1 MAKTRERDKKLANRK
16 DEDKKEEGTA
26 AQRQLKR
33 TARDIRRFF
42 EQADASLEQNLIPFL
57 DELAPDVNFAADQ
70 AEQMSPYPIEW
81 SGSAKKFAA
90 AEKKFRK
97 SAEKAGY
104 KVPEDSG
111 VRIKFS
117 DQEAK
122 KAPEVK
128 RAQKKKP
135 PTPDSEDDEEEE
147 EPSSAKKQPKAT
159 KKPKVVEISDSED
172 DEEEEP
178 APTQKKTKGKS
189 KLPTPDSEDD
199 EEEEEPAPAKKQPK
213 ATKKP
218 KFAEASDSE
227 DNGGEGPSV
236 PTQKK
241 TKGKSKLPTPYS
253 GDEDEEDEESAP
265 AKKQPKAIRTPK
277 FVEISESADDGEEEE
292 PAPAKKQSKRQKKIA
307 TIEEDL
313 EMRDARNEEEGSP
326 EDSSADDSSEEQD
339 NIWPLLFKRV
349 STQNMNTPAWRAL
362 QQDCKLRGCDFVDVK
377 FRLEFLLA
385 HENPDETPNG
395 LLRSARKWIETC
407 PGALELLENG
417 FYGDR
422 KMSRRFLAY
431 RSKFKREASIGSSR
445 STSADLEELDR
456 VRLISVDP
464 EADRRE
470 IGFIDRTK
478 PVDGSEQI
486 TLENDPD
493 DPEAGSVTGTIEMSV
508 GYFFDVKLE
517 SLNNENPEAERHI
530 LVKQSDYTSK
540 RCQQLKIMK
549 ASDKDSLKNLKR
561 KDILVVN
568 FASAEDDNDDRW
580 PRTYVV
586 GYIKKK
592 PDEGLKVWSRSV
604 FRTKFGSVVDEE
616 INAARRRCGQKEIRK
631 R

>member
-16 DEDKKEEGTA
+16 DDDKKEEGTA

-122 KAPEVK
+122 KAPE
-128 RAQKKKP
+128 
-135 PTPDSEDDEEEE
+135 
-147 EPSSAKKQPKAT
+147 PKAT
-159 KKPKVVEISDSED
+159 
-172 DEEEEP
+172 
-178 APTQKKTKGKS
+178 
-189 KLPTPDSEDD
+189 
-199 EEEEEPAPAKKQPK
+199 
-213 ATKKP
+213 
-218 KFAEASDSE
+218 
-227 DNGGEGPSV
+227 
-236 PTQKK
+236 
-241 TKGKSKLPTPYS
+241 
-253 GDEDEEDEESAP
+253 
-265 AKKQPKAIRTPK
+265 
-277 FVEISESADDGEEEE
+277 
-292 PAPAKKQSKRQKKIA
+292 KKIA

-313 EMRDARNEEEGSP
+313 EMRDATNEEEGSP

-349 STQNMNTPAWRAL
+349 STQNMHTPAWRAL

-407 PGALELLENG
+407 PGALELLEDG
-417 FYGDR
+417 FYGDQ
-422 KMSRRFLAY
+422 KMSKRFSAY
-431 RSKFKREASIGSSR
+431 RRKYPRTNTKSMVGSRTSR
-445 STSADLEELDR
+445 LTSE
-456 VRLISVDP
+456 DP
-464 EADRRE
+464 EADLRE
-470 IGFIDRTK
+470 RTFIDRTK
-478 PVDGSEQI
+478 PHGNVQI
-486 TLENDPD
+486 TLAYDPD
-493 DPEAGSVTGTIEMSV
+493 RCDKRSVKGTIVLDISFYLAV
-508 GYFFDVKLE
+508 QLK
-517 SLNNENPEAERHI
+517 SLNTEHPQAKRYV
-530 LVKQSDYTSK
+530 LVKKSDYREQAYQCPVSIIGK
-540 RCQQLKIMK
+540 SRD
-549 ASDKDSLKNLKR
+549 ASSLSGKKLSE
-561 KDILVVN
+561 VVVAF
-568 FASAEDDNDDRW
+568 FASAPDENAQRW

-586 GYIKKK
+586 GYFKNDS
-592 PDEGLKVWSRSV
+592 PDVPFYVWSRSV
-604 FRTKFGSVVDEE
+604 FRTKFGAGVDEE
-616 INAARRRCGQKEIRK
+616 INAARKKCGQLEIRK

>member
-16 DEDKKEEGTA
+16 DDDKKEEGTA

-122 KAPEVK
+122 KAPEGK
-128 RAQKKKP
+128 SKL

-147 EPSSAKKQPKAT
+147 EPAPAKKQPKAT

-199 EEEEEPAPAKKQPK
+199 EEGEEPAPAKKQPK
-213 ATKKP
+213 ATKK
-218 KFAEASDSE
+218 
-227 DNGGEGPSV
+227 
-236 PTQKK
+236 
-241 TKGKSKLPTPYS
+241 
-253 GDEDEEDEESAP
+253 
-265 AKKQPKAIRTPK
+265 
-277 FVEISESADDGEEEE
+277 
-292 PAPAKKQSKRQKKIA
+292 IA

-313 EMRDARNEEEGSP
+313 EMRDATNEEEGSP

-349 STQNMNTPAWRAL
+349 STQNMHTPAWRAL

-407 PGALELLENG
+407 PGALELLEDG
-417 FYGDR
+417 FYGDQ
-422 KMSRRFLAY
+422 KMSKRFSAY
-431 RSKFKREASIGSSR
+431 RRKYPRTNTKSMVGSRTSR
-445 STSADLEELDR
+445 LTSE
-456 VRLISVDP
+456 DP
-464 EADRRE
+464 EADLRE
-470 IGFIDRTK
+470 RTFIDRTK
-478 PVDGSEQI
+478 PHGNVQI
-486 TLENDPD
+486 TLAYDPD
-493 DPEAGSVTGTIEMSV
+493 RCDKRSVKGTIVLDISFYLAV
-508 GYFFDVKLE
+508 QLK
-517 SLNNENPEAERHI
+517 SLNTEHPQAKRYV
-530 LVKQSDYTSK
+530 LVKKSDYREQAYQCPVSIIGK
-540 RCQQLKIMK
+540 SRD
-549 ASDKDSLKNLKR
+549 ASSLSGKKLSE
-561 KDILVVN
+561 VVVAF
-568 FASAEDDNDDRW
+568 FASAPDENAQRW

-586 GYIKKK
+586 GYFKNDS
-592 PDEGLKVWSRSV
+592 PDVPFYVWSRSV
-604 FRTKFGSVVDEE
+604 FRTKFGAGVDEE
-616 INAARRRCGQKEIRK
+616 INAARKKCGQLEIRK